1 MSHFQDFLIYQPHLS
16 GLQRWLVNLTD
27 FLLNQASREAFS
39 FNLIKNQRSLFRKLV
54 VGNGI
59 FLCMTFLKENPKLP
73 VHRQMPKGQKMPSSL
88 MTAKGSHLLSL
99 GIT

>member
-27 FLLNQASREAFS
+27 FLLNQASREASS
-39 FNLIKNQRSLFRKLV
+39 FNLIKYQRSLFRKLV

-59 FLCMTFLKENPKLP
+59 FFVYDIFKRESQIT
-73 VHRQMPKGQKMPSSL
+73 SSQ
-88 MTAKGSHLLSL
+88 ADA
-99 GIT
+99 